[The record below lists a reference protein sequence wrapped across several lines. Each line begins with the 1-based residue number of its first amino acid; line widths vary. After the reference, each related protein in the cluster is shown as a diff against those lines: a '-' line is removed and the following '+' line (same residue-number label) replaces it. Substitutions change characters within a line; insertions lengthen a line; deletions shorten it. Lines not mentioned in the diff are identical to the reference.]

1 MEGAGPRSRE
11 LPSPSRL
18 GGARRRAGTG
28 NLKLAG
34 AGGSRSRGCR
44 GALFVF
50 GMEEEPG
57 LEVEGRQD
65 LGPGRGAG
73 DGETLAAAFHGS
85 AADGAT
91 TGEGGGRAAA
101 AG

>member
-11 LPSPSRL
+11 LSSPSRL
-18 GGARRRAGTG
+18 GGARRRAGAG

-34 AGGSRSRGCR
+34 AGGSRSRGCS

-57 LEVEGRQD
+57 MEVEGGKTSGQ
-65 LGPGRGAG
+65 AG
-73 DGETLAAAFHGS
+73 EQ
-85 AADGAT
+85 AT
-91 TGEGGGRAAA
+91 AKP
-101 AG
+101 